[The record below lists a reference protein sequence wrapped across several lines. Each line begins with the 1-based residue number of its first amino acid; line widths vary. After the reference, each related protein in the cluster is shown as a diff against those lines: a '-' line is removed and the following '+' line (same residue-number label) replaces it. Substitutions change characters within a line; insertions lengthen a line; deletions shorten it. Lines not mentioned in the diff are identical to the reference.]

1 VAPATGMTLPSPDG
15 CFVQVWEQPF
25 FVGSADYVNGP
36 RKYPTV
42 RDMPGRRDWR
52 NRIRSLKVGSS
63 ASVTVWS
70 QESFSG
76 SALRATRNAAHPE
89 LPEGLT
95 ARIQS
100 IVVECDGN
108 PAQ

>member
-1 VAPATGMTLPSPDG
+1 M
-15 CFVQVWEQPF
+15 QVWEQPF
-25 FVGSADYVNGP
+25 FVGSSDYVNGS

-70 QESFSG
+70 QENFSG
-76 SALRATRNAAHPE
+76 SALHATRNAAHPE
-89 LPEGLT
+89 LPDGVT
-95 ARIQS
+95 GRIQS
-100 IVVECDGN
+100 IVVECDSN
-108 PAQ
+108 AVQ

>member
-1 VAPATGMTLPSPDG
+1 MTLPSPEG
-15 CFVQVWEQPF
+15 CFVQVWDQPF
-25 FVGSADYVNGP
+25 FVGPTDYVNGP
-36 RKYPTV
+36 RKYPTL

-70 QESFSG
+70 QENFSG
-76 SALRATRNAAHPE
+76 SALRAARNAAHPE
-89 LPEGLT
+89 LPEDLT